1 MVSLSKIKVITR
13 FNMFCVNIYV
23 WINMHVELKRK
34 GAIWQQISLLRG
46 IKNEEGMMWNMYIQR
61 HTKFNIFMHPCP
73 NFDLTF

>member
-1 MVSLSKIKVITR
+1 
-13 FNMFCVNIYV
+13 
-23 WINMHVELKRK
+23 MHVELKRK
-34 GAIWQQISLLRG
+34 GAMWQQISLLRG